1 MAMLRFSQVP
11 LLALCLL
18 VTTQL
23 GSVQIEHTWGFYR
36 HQSPGFSIEFLLDG
50 RGVSRVKVNSKDYPG
65 KPKLNV
71 YGAFGGSTY
80 FYGIVLKRGKLR
92 VEFVDLLVLFDRR
105 GVHMAS
111 GYYADLR
118 IEDSLEHLL
127 IPRTLKAIEMKFTPL
142 DEYKK
147 WKHK

>member
-1 MAMLRFSQVP
+1 MAMIRFSQIP
-11 LLALCLL
+11 LLVLCLL

-23 GSVQIEHTWGFYR
+23 GSIEIEHTWGFYR
-36 HQSPGFSIEFLLDG
+36 HQSQGFSIEFLLDG

-65 KPKLNV
+65 KFKLAEER
-71 YGAFGGSTY
+71 YFGKTAFYRIYFKHGRPGA
-80 FYGIVLKRGKLR
+80 
-92 VEFVDLLVLFDRR
+92 EFVDLLVLFDRR

-111 GYYADLR
+111 GYYADL
-118 IEDSLEHLL
+118 EFPDSHDGSY
-127 IPRTLKAIEMKFTPL
+127 IPQTLKAIEMKVTPL